1 MASKGDVSIQFHVEG
16 FQEKIWMNPTETTHR
31 IYIHKLDGEHKI
43 ECGYLDL
50 TGLFYCGPDKRRTH
64 ADHNVVLCQDTA
76 DITDDMKVLA
86 TVKQGD
92 KKTVLYYKGV
102 VAELKPLVKRAD
114 SDSIEATPSKTTE
127 EIPIPVVDAVKI
139 SPTSQNPLEHIASIT
154 QCDTKITISYG
165 NTVEVKSRNRGLI
178 QSQYPK
184 FSLTVEMD
192 GGNVFGHISEAADAV
207 VKLVEDRL
215 TEIVKEL
222 SGNK

>member
-1 MASKGDVSIQFHVEG
+1 MV
-16 FQEKIWMNPTETTHR
+16 T
-31 IYIHKLDGEHKI
+31 
-43 ECGYLDL
+43 
-50 TGLFYCGPDKRRTH
+50 
-64 ADHNVVLCQDTA
+64 
-76 DITDDMKVLA
+76 
-86 TVKQGD
+86 
-92 KKTVLYYKGV
+92 
-102 VAELKPLVKRAD
+102 ELKPLIKRAD
-114 SDSIEATPSKTTE
+114 PDSIEVTPSKTTE

-139 SPTSQNPLEHIASIT
+139 SPTIQNPLEHIASIT

-192 GGNVFGHISEAADAV
+192 GGNVFGQINEAADAV

-215 TEIVKEL
+215 TEIVKEM